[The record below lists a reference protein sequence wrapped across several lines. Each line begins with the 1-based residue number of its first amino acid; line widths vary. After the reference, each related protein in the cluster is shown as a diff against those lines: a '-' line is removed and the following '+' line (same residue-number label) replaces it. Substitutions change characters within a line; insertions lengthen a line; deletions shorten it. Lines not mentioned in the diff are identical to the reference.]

1 MTSAD
6 IFNIMAN
13 DEVDL
18 DQPTL
23 EEDMAKFPGKTMEE
37 AKRARGYV

>member
-1 MTSAD
+1 MTSATLS
-6 IFNIMAN
+6 FIMAD

-23 EEDMAKFPGKTMEE
+23 EEDMAKFPGKTTEDL
-37 AKRARGYV
+37 KLARGYT